1 MTHTMDRVPRQRGA
15 VIVHICAS
23 IQSPH
28 GEDAA
33 GVDRRRHRQISLAKF
48 LEPEADARDSGEVVV
63 LNVAVGDA
71 TFCGRV
77 HDAGIGIPLRQEPP
91 VENR

>member
-1 MTHTMDRVPRQRGA
+1 MFAGDTCSFRAKPDRGF
-15 VIVHICAS
+15 AS
-23 IQSPH
+23 
-28 GEDAA
+28 
-33 GVDRRRHRQISLAKF
+33 
-48 LEPEADARDSGEVVV
+48 LEPEADARDSGKVVV

-71 TFCGRV
+71 TFCDRV